1 MSGETKQKTILE
13 SMESGDEKINAVIKT
28 TNATIK
34 WIDYINKFLTKY
46 GVKKIFTSLF
56 VVFAVVIGGIWLFEP
71 GIFVDRIEKY
81 KEEKHEERAEIR
93 TTNTPLVQEEL
104 DKFRKQYNV
113 SWAAVW
119 ELHNSTNN
127 LDGLPFLFASL
138 TYESMHPGLVPIASQ
153 FDEVRL
159 SLHPLSTYLEKNEI
173 WCGSVDEL
181 REIDAAAYYR
191 AKALDIEYLG
201 FKVISI
207 NGAPKLLL
215 SVAFVEGCDVPNFE
229 KLRESCV
236 YTSYKIGGLLTVSK
250 ENERAA
256 KRRKTKNS

>member
-1 MSGETKQKTILE
+1 MSGETKQKQSILD
-13 SMESGDEKINAVIKT
+13 SMESGNEKINAVIKT
-28 TNATIK
+28 TNATFK
-34 WIDYINKFLTKY
+34 WLDYVNKFITKN
-46 GVKKIFTSLF
+46 GIKRIFTSLF
-56 VVFAVVIGGIWLFEP
+56 VVFSVVIGGIWLFDP

-104 DKFRKQYNV
+104 DRFRKQFNV

-159 SLHPLSTYLEKNEI
+159 SLHPLSTYLKENEI
-173 WCGSVDEL
+173 WCGNVEEL
-181 REIDAAAYYR
+181 QELDPASYYR
-191 AKALDIEYLG
+191 AKALNIEYLG
-201 FKVISI
+201 FKVITV

-229 KLRESCV
+229 KLKESCV
-236 YTSYKIGGLLTVSK
+236 YTSYKIGGLLAVSK
-250 ENERAA
+250 ENTKAVR
-256 KRRKTKNS
+256 KRRSSN